1 MRSLTVCVHAQ
12 DVEQFQLNEN
22 KKEL

>member
-12 DVEQFQLNEN
+12 DVEQFQFSDN
-22 KKEL
+22 K